1 MTEVLLRLPIK
12 SLLRFRAVCRSWAA
26 NVSSDEFC
34 TLHAAKADA
43 DAASAPPRLLFVA
56 PTAGYNSTAV
66 YSCSPS
72 GPSADVLLTLDDVR
86 GNFVGPVAAQCRGL
100 SLLYDAVPPAYYVLN
115 AATRAVTRLPPC
127 PDAPRSSA
135 GLGFDPRTEEYKVVR
150 LFTQSCYDKQLRDS
164 RLLTKCE
171 TYTLG
176 VGGRCGDQWTP
187 AAGGVPSSRA
197 AQAALANADLDKL
210 PPVFVD
216 GFLHWLMLP
225 LVQKTMST
233 IMSFSITEE
242 AFGWVQPPPFITSR
256 NSHLVELDGHLCMA
270 RDLRADSPSI
280 LEIWKLLRGST
291 SGDWSLDYRIDLS
304 AQTTREVL
312 IELEAIRIE
321 PQVVRVL
328 GVTGNDRS
336 GKKIIIGTAQHEV
349 HAWDATSGTTET
361 IFSVEDTNLGYQA
374 ESSSLHLC
382 LFKESLAPVHR
393 TNEETS
399 WSSPVGKA
407 VKEILLR
414 LPAKSV
420 TRFKTVCTQW
430 RRLVE
435 GKVFT
440 RSYLETHKK
449 MDKQGAKIMLVG
461 KGTQQAP
468 FRFTPLKKWLS
479 EGSSSSEGARL
490 ETKVVCSKP
499 CHGLNLVSTAEE
511 DYLYNPCTGYCYKI
525 PSDPGS
531 SVRTPWERP
540 DDGCAGIQQNSA
552 FSIGNKNIG
561 LGFSPLNQEHI
572 AIIIRY
578 KHKDLRSRNY
588 RLTCSVW
595 QRCSWYQYSISN
607 PPLPVND
614 MPPAYV
620 AGVFYWMGDPLLGP
634 INEQVI
640 VAFDIARNEYDTIP
654 CPSHIARWCSNGR
667 RHGFVTELQGTL
679 CVVLADSMEDELQI
693 WKQEHD
699 RWDRAYTICLKAW
712 PDYSL
717 VSNVVVPLS
726 IDSKDG
732 RIMLSTGR
740 KVGLYDPIGKT
751 LERLCAVDGMPRCT
765 GKRRELPR
773 ASEGLQR
780 PSKRPRSG
788 HNIHGCMESVTGQDI
803 LQASSLKKCSN
814 NMSMEKLNAEIPS
827 AIMSA
832 VPLLYEESLT
842 SYPRVLKKRLLD

>member
-1 MTEVLLRLPIK
+1 MPSSSALPAASLPDEIMTEVLLRLPVK

-26 NVSSDEFC
+26 NLSSHQFC
-34 TLHAAKADA
+34 TLHTAKVDADA
-43 DAASAPPRLLFVA
+43 DAAPAPPRLLFVA
-56 PTAGYNSTAV
+56 PTAGYNSTAI

-72 GPSADVLLTLDDVR
+72 GPSADVILTLDEVR

-100 SLLYDAVPPAYYVLN
+100 SLLYDAVPTAYYVLN
-115 AATRAVTRLPPC
+115 AATREVTRLPPC

-135 GLGFDPRTEEYKVVR
+135 GLGFDPRTNEYKVVR
-150 LFTQSCYDKQLRDS
+150 LFLHSCYDKQLRDS
-164 RLLTKCE
+164 RLLTKCD

-176 VGGRCGDQWTP
+176 VGGRRGDQWTP
-187 AAGGVPSSRA
+187 AAGGVPSSQA
-197 AQAALANADLDKL
+197 AQAALANADLDRL
-210 PPVFVD
+210 PPVFVN

-225 LVQKTMST
+225 LVQKTMS

-280 LEIWKLLRGST
+280 LEIWKLLQGST

-328 GVTGNDRS
+328 GVTGNDRW

-393 TNEETS
+393 TNEEMS

-420 TRFKTVCTQW
+420 TRFKTVCSQW

-435 GKVFT
+435 GEVFT
-440 RSYLETHKK
+440 RSYLEMHKK
-449 MDKQGAKIMLVG
+449 MDEGPKIMLVG

-479 EGSSSSEGARL
+479 EGSRSSEGARL

-499 CHGLNLVSTAEE
+499 CHGFNVVSTAEE
-511 DYLYNPCTGYCYKI
+511 DYLYNPCTGYYYRI

-531 SVRTPWERP
+531 SVHTSLERP
-540 DDGCAGIQQNSA
+540 
-552 FSIGNKNIG
+552 
-561 LGFSPLNQEHI
+561 
-572 AIIIRY
+572 
-578 KHKDLRSRNY
+578 
-588 RLTCSVW
+588 
-595 QRCSWYQYSISN
+595 
-607 PPLPVND
+607 ND
-614 MPPAYV
+614 
-620 AGVFYWMGDPLLGP
+620 
-634 INEQVI
+634 
-640 VAFDIARNEYDTIP
+640 
-654 CPSHIARWCSNGR
+654 
-667 RHGFVTELQGTL
+667 
-679 CVVLADSMEDELQI
+679 DSMEDELQI

-699 RWDRAYTICLKAW
+699 QWDRGYTICLKAW

-717 VSNVVVPLS
+717 RSNIVVPLS

-732 RIMLSTGR
+732 RIMLCTGR

-751 LERLCAVDGMPRCT
+751 LERLCAVDGMMPRCT

-773 ASEGLQR
+773 ASEGLQ

-788 HNIHGCMESVTGQDI
+788 RNIHGCMESVTGQDI
-803 LQASSLKKCSN
+803 LQASSLNKCSN
-814 NMSMEKLNAEIPS
+814 NMAMEKLNAEISS
-827 AIMSA
+827 AVMSA
-832 VPLLYEESLT
+832 VPLLYEESLM
-842 SYPRVLKKRLLD
+842 SYPRVLKKRLLE

>member
-1 MTEVLLRLPIK
+1 MPSSSALPAASLPDEIMTEVLLRLPVK

-26 NVSSDEFC
+26 HLSSHQFC
-34 TLHAAKADA
+34 TLHTAKVDADA
-43 DAASAPPRLLFVA
+43 DAAPAPPRLLFVA
-56 PTAGYNSTAV
+56 HTAGYNSTAI

-72 GPSADVLLTLDDVR
+72 GPSADVILTLDEVR

-100 SLLYDAVPPAYYVLN
+100 SLLYDAVPTAYYVLN
-115 AATRAVTRLPPC
+115 VATRAVTRLPPC

-135 GLGFDPRTEEYKVVR
+135 GLGFDPRTNEYKVVR
-150 LFTQSCYDKQLRDS
+150 LFLHSCYDK
-164 RLLTKCE
+164 LLTKCE

-176 VGGRCGDQWTP
+176 VGGRRGDQWTP
-187 AAGGVPSSRA
+187 AAGGVPSSQA
-197 AQAALANADLDKL
+197 AQAALANADLDRL
-210 PPVFVD
+210 PPVFVN

-225 LVQKTMST
+225 LVQKTMS

-280 LEIWKLLRGST
+280 LEIWKLLQGST

-304 AQTTREVL
+304 AQTTT
-312 IELEAIRIE
+312 IRIE

-393 TNEETS
+393 TNEEMS

-420 TRFKTVCTQW
+420 TRFKTVCSQW

-435 GKVFT
+435 GEVFT
-440 RSYLETHKK
+440 RSYLEMHKK
-449 MDKQGAKIMLVG
+449 MDEGPKIMLVG

-479 EGSSSSEGARL
+479 EGSRSSEGARL

-499 CHGLNLVSTAEE
+499 CHGLNVVSTAEE
-511 DYLYNPCTGYCYKI
+511 DYLYNPCTGYYYRI

-531 SVRTPWERP
+531 YVHTSWERP
-540 DDGCAGIQQNSA
+540 NDGIQNSA
-552 FSIGNKNIG
+552 FSMGNKNIG
-561 LGFSPLNQEHI
+561 LGFNPLNQEHI
-572 AIIIRY
+572 AIFISYQR
-578 KHKDLRSRNY
+578 KDFRSRNY
-588 RLTCSVW
+588 RWTCSVW
-595 QRCSWYQYSISN
+595 QRSSWYLHGISN

-620 AGVFYWMGDPLLGP
+620 DGVFYWMSDPLLGP
-634 INEQVI
+634 SNEQVI
-640 VAFDIARNEYDTIP
+640 VAFDIARNGYDTIP
-654 CPSHIARWCSNGR
+654 CPSHVAKWCDNGR

-699 RWDRAYTICLKAW
+699 QWDRAYTICLKAW

-717 VSNVVVPLS
+717 RSNIVVPLS

-732 RIMLSTGR
+732 RIMLCTGR

-751 LERLCAVDGMPRCT
+751 LERLCAVDGMMPRCT

-773 ASEGLQR
+773 ASEGLQ

-788 HNIHGCMESVTGQDI
+788 RNIRGCMESATGHGI
-803 LQASSLKKCSN
+803 LQASSLNKCN
-814 NMSMEKLNAEIPS
+814 NDLSTEKLNAESPS
-827 AIMSA
+827 AVMSA
-832 VPLLYEESLT
+832 VPLLYEESLM
-842 SYPRVLKKRLLD
+842 SYPRVLKKRSLE